1 MQILNQYPYTST
13 ADFILPLV
21 FISIAVIAMVIY
33 LIRPLRSKIF
43 NISFYVWPIIIFTL
57 CVISFYLKIIP
68 TIRNNPQRYEVILD
82 ENYSATNLF
91 DNYKFIDKQGNVWI
105 LEDKN

>member
-1 MQILNQYPYTST
+1 MQILNSYSYAST

-21 FISIAVIAMVIY
+21 FIFVTTVAMTIY
-33 LIRPLRSKIF
+33 LIRLLRSKTF
-43 NISFYVWPIIIFTL
+43 NISFYVWPI
-57 CVISFYLKIIP
+57 VILILIAICFCLKVIP

-82 ENYSATNLF
+82 ENYSAVELF
-91 DNYKFIDKQGNVWI
+91 DNYKIIDKQGNIWI

>member
-1 MQILNQYPYTST
+1 MQILNQYSYVST

-21 FISIAVIAMVIY
+21 FISVAAIAMIIY
-33 LIRPLRSKIF
+33 LIHLLRSKVF
-43 NISFYVWPIIIFTL
+43 NISSYVWPIGILIFIAIIF
-57 CVISFYLKIIP
+57 CLKVIP
-68 TIRNNPQRYEVILD
+68 TVRSNPQRYEVILD

-91 DNYKFIDKQGNVWI
+91 DNYKFIDKQDNVWI